1 MQRTTPVRPEDEPF
15 LFTVYAETR
24 RAEVEGWGWPTA
36 QQDAFLK
43 MQFQFQRRSYAMQFP
58 DADHRV
64 IWHEGAPVG
73 QILVDRSSQA
83 IRLVDIAL
91 LQAFRGRGIG
101 AELIRDLQAE
111 AEQTA
116 KPLQLTV
123 RKENA
128 GARHLYERLGFTAT
142 AETELDCALQWC
154 PEVQPQPAP

>member
-1 MQRTTPVRPEDEPF
+1 MQRTTPVRAEDAPF
-15 LFTVYAETR
+15 LFAVYAAVR
-24 RAEVEGWGWPTA
+24 HAEVAAWGWHPA
-36 QQDAFLK
+36 QQDAFLQ

-58 DADHRV
+58 HADHRI

-73 QILVDRSSQA
+73 QMLVDRSPHA

-91 LQAFRGRGIG
+91 LPEFQGRGIG
-101 AELIRDLQAE
+101 TDLIQALQAE

-116 KPLQLTV
+116 RPLQLTV

-142 AETELDCALQWC
+142 TETEMDCALQWY
-154 PEVQPQPAP
+154 PATRMQPAP